1 MAPDGNRLKHV
12 DEFSGESFDYV
23 LTVCSSANVE
33 LPRVSSGTHELFALQ
48 L

>member
-1 MAPDGNRLKHV
+1 MAPDGNRSKHV

-33 LPRVSSGTHELFALQ
+33 LPRVSGTHESFASQ

>member
-1 MAPDGNRLKHV
+1 MDSDGNCLKHV

-33 LPRVSSGTHELFALQ
+33 LSRVSPGTYELFALQ

>member
-1 MAPDGNRLKHV
+1 MDPDANRLKHV
-12 DEFSGESFDYV
+12 DEFSGESFDYM

-33 LPRVSSGTHELFALQ
+33 LFRVSPGTHELFASQ

>member
-1 MAPDGNRLKHV
+1 MDPDGNRSKHV

-33 LPRVSSGTHELFALQ
+33 LPRVSGTHESFASQ